1 MMSGGSRA
9 NKNEENE
16 KMDFDGGGDDQ
27 SSCKHPAEGGGRV
40 SYF

>member
-16 KMDFDGGGDDQ
+16 KKDFDGGGDDQ
-27 SSCKHPAEGGGRV
+27 STKASSWGGLV
-40 SYF
+40 NF